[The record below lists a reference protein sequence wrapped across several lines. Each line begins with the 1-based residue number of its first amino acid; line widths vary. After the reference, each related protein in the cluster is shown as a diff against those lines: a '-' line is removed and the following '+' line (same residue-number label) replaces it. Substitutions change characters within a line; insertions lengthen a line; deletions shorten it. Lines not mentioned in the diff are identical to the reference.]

1 MNRRAFIS
9 LLGATVA
16 CPAQAQQPAMPV
28 IGFLSGQQA
37 ADYGHLI
44 AAFRRGLNENGYV
57 EGQKVAIEFRWAEGH
72 VDRLPALATELVR
85 RQVAV
90 IAATGG
96 DASALAAKAAT
107 AAIPIV
113 FTIGGDPVDLG
124 LIASLNRPGGN
135 VTGITQFTAPLETKR
150 LELLHELVPG
160 ATVIA
165 MLINPN
171 NPNSAAQLKDV
182 PEAARVRGLQLHI
195 LRANAD
201 TGFETAFA
209 ALGERRISALLVA
222 SDPFFNNRRAEL
234 VALTA
239 RYAVPAIFHQREFT
253 TAGGLMSY
261 GTSASDM
268 YRQAAIYTARILK
281 GTKPADLPVQQ
292 PTRFEFVLNLKTAKP
307 LGLDVPAKL
316 LALADE
322 VIE

>member
-16 CPAQAQQPAMPV
+16 CPVQAQQPAMPV

-44 AAFRRGLNENGYV
+44 AAFHRGLNENGYV
-57 EGQKVAIEFRWAEGH
+57 EGQNVAIEFRWAEGH

-209 ALGERRISALLVA
+209 ALGERRISALLVG

-234 VALTA
+234 VALAA

-268 YRQAAIYTARILK
+268 YHQAAIYTARILK

-292 PTRFEFVLNLKTAKP
+292 PTRFEFVLNLKTAKS